1 MLALPL
7 RPERGVIG
15 PGRSEDF
22 PDRGQL
28 QVLRDSSPPPNPL
41 SRRAF
46 IVGAGLGAVAHSAPR
61 LLGSEFLTGAMRKW
75 DLSILENR
83 YFDGGDGSP
92 EQLKL
97 KYTPEETAQVVDEI
111 GLDIELTV
119 RKVGHISPQR
129 IPDELP
135 DMVAALA
142 RRNRRISYLA
152 MDVVRPD
159 EPHWRNAVRLAK
171 SLGISRYRHRGFQ
184 YDLTKPRKA
193 QIPAFTSMARVFA
206 AANKEMGVQAVYQTH
221 SGPKMAGGA
230 SWDLDLILDDIDP
243 RYFGVAI
250 DTDHVMVEEGLAWPN
265 AIDVLAPRTVA
276 MCVKSFRWD
285 YDRKVGKYRPIPVPL
300 GQGYVTKDFVQQVIA
315 AHGGPLPII
324 IHHECYLNAQGE
336 QAAVP
341 FAQRRALVEA
351 FRSDAA
357 VLRGW
362 LRG

>member
-1 MLALPL
+1 MK
-7 RPERGVIG
+7 
-15 PGRSEDF
+15 
-22 PDRGQL
+22 
-28 QVLRDSSPPPNPL
+28 DSSPPPNRL
-41 SRRAF
+41 SRRTF
-46 IVGAGLGAVAHSAPR
+46 VVGAGLGAAAHSASS
-61 LLGSEFLTGAMRKW
+61 LFGGNLLTGAVRKR
-75 DLSILENR
+75 DISILENR

-92 EQLKL
+92 EQVKF
-97 KYTPEETAQVVDEI
+97 KYTPEQTAQVVDEI

-119 RKVGHISPQR
+119 RKEGHISPQR
-129 IPDELP
+129 VPDELP

-142 RRNRRISYLA
+142 RRNRRISFLA

-159 EPHWRNAVRLAK
+159 EPHWENAVRVAK
-171 SLGISRYRHRGFQ
+171 RLGISRYRHRGFQ
-184 YDLTKPRKA
+184 YDLTKPRKP
-193 QIPAFTSMARVFA
+193 QIPAFTSMVREFA

-250 DTDHVMVEEGLAWPN
+250 DTEHVMVEEGLAWPN

-300 GQGYVTKDFVQQVIA
+300 GQGYVTKDFVEQVIA

-324 IHHECYLNAQGE
+324 IHHECYLNARGE
-336 QAAVP
+336 QVAVP
-341 FAQRRALVEA
+341 FAERSGIVES
-351 FRSDAA
+351 FRSDAT

-362 LRG
+362 LDGRFTRQSG